1 MRMAMMNI
9 GEMWVFVGHQGVGVR
24 VRMRLLTM
32 PSELVIMLVMFVVTM
47 GVTVVESLVGVL
59 VFVLFSEV

>member
-1 MRMAMMNI
+1 
-9 GEMWVFVGHQGVGVR
+9 MWVFVGHQGVGVR